1 MKKYVSLLLSILLAA
16 VLPMTVFARPDWP
29 SDTGVQ
35 SEAGIVMDV
44 DSGTVL
50 FGQNLHEQKAPA
62 SITKVLTALVVV
74 ENSDLEDT
82 ITFSHDAVYNVEDG
96 SGNKNAIEEGDQM
109 TVKDALS
116 FMLLTSSNQAAN
128 ALAEH
133 VGGTRDGF
141 VEMMNEKAQELGCR
155 ESHFANP
162 SGLNDESQLTS
173 VYDMALIGRAAYENP
188 VLLELASATSY
199 RLPPTANNPDGVTI
213 RMEHQMMDES
223 KEYYYPYTVT
233 GKTGYTSV
241 AGQTLMTY
249 AEKDGRRQI
258 AVTMKSTQFTHYSD
272 TISLMDFGFLRFQ
285 NVKIAEN
292 ETGYTSGDTP
302 VELGGVIYEPSD
314 LSIDEG
320 AVITIPKDAVFSDAE
335 KTVTTEFPEDHPAGA
350 AALLSY
356 TFNDRKVGEAYLISA
371 SKAEEEAA
379 AAAAGVEESAK
390 EASETD
396 SAEEK
401 PATGADAAS
410 GAKRGSSEVPIR
422 ISGKTALLTILFLVI
437 AAAAGAG
444 FWYVKKQREEERRK
458 MEERKLRRKQ
468 RLEEMGVSQED
479 FERLR
484 EEMHNK

>member
-1 MKKYVSLLLSILLAA
+1 M
-16 VLPMTVFARPDWP
+16 
-29 SDTGVQ
+29 
-35 SEAGIVMDV
+35 
-44 DSGTVL
+44 
-50 FGQNLHEQKAPA
+50 
-62 SITKVLTALVVV
+62 
-74 ENSDLEDT
+74 
-82 ITFSHDAVYNVEDG
+82 
-96 SGNKNAIEEGDQM
+96 
-109 TVKDALS
+109 
-116 FMLLTSSNQAAN
+116 
-128 ALAEH
+128 
-133 VGGTRDGF
+133 
-141 VEMMNEKAQELGCR
+141 
-155 ESHFANP
+155 
-162 SGLNDESQLTS
+162 
-173 VYDMALIGRAAYENP
+173 
-188 VLLELASATSY
+188 
-199 RLPPTANNPDGVTI
+199 
-213 RMEHQMMDES
+213 
-223 KEYYYPYTVT
+223 
-233 GKTGYTSV
+233 

-302 VELGGVIYEPSD
+302 VELGG
-314 LSIDEG
+314 
-320 AVITIPKDAVFSDAE
+320 
-335 KTVTTEFPEDHPAGA
+335 A
-350 AALLSY
+350 AALFSY